1 MLGLPSHNLYHDQ
14 SLRAGGKLV
23 RTA

>member
-14 SLRAGGKLV
+14 SLKAGGKLV